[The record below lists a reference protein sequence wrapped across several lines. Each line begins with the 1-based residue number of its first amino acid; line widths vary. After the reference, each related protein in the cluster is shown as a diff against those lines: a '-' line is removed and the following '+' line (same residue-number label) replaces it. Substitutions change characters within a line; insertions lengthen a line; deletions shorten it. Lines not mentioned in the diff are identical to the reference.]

1 MTDTDQADRLE
12 TLDNLLGKSRTVMFT
27 TRTDGGELLSRP
39 MTIQEVTDDRD
50 LVFITQAHTDVAKQS
65 DGNPVNVAVAGDDYW
80 VSISGTGSV
89 AEEPETKQR
98 LWNTFNDAYT
108 DGGPENPDNVVLR
121 VIADSAEYWDT
132 PGGVGVLLGVLKAK
146 LTGDKPQSGESATVQ
161 L

>member
-1 MTDTDQADRLE
+1 M
-12 TLDNLLGKSRTVMFT
+12 
-27 TRTDGGELLSRP
+27 
-39 MTIQEVTDDRD
+39 VTW
-50 LVFITQAHTDVAKQS
+50 AA
-65 DGNPVNVAVAGDDYW
+65 VNVAVAGDDYW

-121 VIADSAEYWDT
+121 VNADSAEYWDT